1 MVELTIKF
9 NYVQDCVV
17 LLREDFLK
25 YTGMILPKEITK
37 GHADNLIKRCRHT
50 TLETQHIRPL
60 LFDLLDNIATTK
72 LPNGRYEYC
81 DGGWGICKGEAMF
94 VLATVNDEGN
104 IVIRSPYFQ
113 KFLLSFNS
121 QEEDFSIEEAIE
133 ICKVDIDDF
142 VKRHSEN
149 FPLDLDY
156 TQVSFGIHSERQ

>member
-1 MVELTIKF
+1 MTELTIKF

-50 TLETQHIRPL
+50 TLETERIRPL
-60 LFDLLDNIATTK
+60 LFDLLD
-72 LPNGRYEYC
+72 
-81 DGGWGICKGEAMF
+81 
-94 VLATVNDEGN
+94 N

-142 VKRHSEN
+142 VKRHPEN

-156 TQVSFGIHSERQ
+156 TQVSFGIHSEK

>member
-1 MVELTIKF
+1 MTELTIQF

-25 YTGMILPKEITK
+25 YTCVILPKEITR

-50 TLETQHIRPL
+50 VLEDERIRPL
-60 LFDLLDNIATTK
+60 LFDLLENIATTK

-81 DGGWGICKGEAMF
+81 DGGWGICKGDAMF
-94 VLATVNDEGN
+94 VLTTVNDEGN

-142 VKRHSEN
+142 VKRHPEN

-156 TQVSFGIHSERQ
+156 TQVSFGIHSERW

>member
-1 MVELTIKF
+1 MTELTIQF
-9 NYVQDCVV
+9 NYVQDCIV

-25 YTGMILPKEITK
+25 YVGMILPKEITK

-50 TLETQHIRPL
+50 TLETERIRPL

-142 VKRHSEN
+142 VKRHPEN

-156 TQVSFGIHSERQ
+156 TQVSFGIHSER

>member
-1 MVELTIKF
+1 M
-9 NYVQDCVV
+9 
-17 LLREDFLK
+17 
-25 YTGMILPKEITK
+25 
-37 GHADNLIKRCRHT
+37 
-50 TLETQHIRPL
+50 
-60 LFDLLDNIATTK
+60 LDNIATTK

-156 TQVSFGIHSERQ
+156 TQVSFGIHSER

>member
-1 MVELTIKF
+1 MTELTIKF

-50 TLETQHIRPL
+50 TLETERIRPL

-113 KFLLSFNS
+113 KFLLSFDN
-121 QEEDFSIEEAIE
+121 QEEDFSIDNVIE
-133 ICKVDIDDF
+133 MCKVDITDF
-142 VKRHSEN
+142 VKRHPEN
-149 FPLDLDY
+149 FPLDLYY
-156 TQVSFGIHSERQ
+156 TEVSFSRG

>member
-1 MVELTIKF
+1 MTELTIKF

-50 TLETQHIRPL
+50 TLETERIRPL

-142 VKRHSEN
+142 VKRHPEN

-156 TQVSFGIHSERQ
+156 TQVSFGIHSER

>member
-1 MVELTIKF
+1 MTELTIQF
-9 NYVQDCVV
+9 NYVQDCIV

-50 TLETQHIRPL
+50 TLETERIRPL

-142 VKRHSEN
+142 VKRHPEN

-156 TQVSFGIHSERQ
+156 TQVSFGIHSER

>member
-1 MVELTIKF
+1 MTELTIKF

-25 YTGMILPKEITK
+25 YTGMILPKKITK

-50 TLETQHIRPL
+50 TLETERIRPL

-113 KFLLSFNS
+113 KFLLSFDN
-121 QEEDFSIEEAIE
+121 QDEDFSIDEAIKM
-133 ICKVDIDDF
+133 CMVDIDDF
-142 VKRHSEN
+142 VKRHPEN

-156 TQVSFGIHSERQ
+156 TEVSFGIHSER

>member
-1 MVELTIKF
+1 MTELTIKF

-25 YTGMILPKEITK
+25 YTSMILPKEITK

-50 TLETQHIRPL
+50 TLETKHIRPL

-142 VKRHSEN
+142 VKRHPEN

-156 TQVSFGIHSERQ
+156 TQVSFGIHSEK

>member
-1 MVELTIKF
+1 
-9 NYVQDCVV
+9 
-17 LLREDFLK
+17 
-25 YTGMILPKEITK
+25 
-37 GHADNLIKRCRHT
+37 
-50 TLETQHIRPL
+50 
-60 LFDLLDNIATTK
+60 
-72 LPNGRYEYC
+72 
-81 DGGWGICKGEAMF
+81 MF

-142 VKRHSEN
+142 VKRHPEN

-156 TQVSFGIHSERQ
+156 TQVSFGIHSER

>member
-1 MVELTIKF
+1 MTELTIKF

-25 YTGMILPKEITK
+25 YTGMILPKEIRK

-50 TLETQHIRPL
+50 TLETERIRPL

-142 VKRHSEN
+142 VKRHPEN

-156 TQVSFGIHSERQ
+156 TQVSFGIHSEK